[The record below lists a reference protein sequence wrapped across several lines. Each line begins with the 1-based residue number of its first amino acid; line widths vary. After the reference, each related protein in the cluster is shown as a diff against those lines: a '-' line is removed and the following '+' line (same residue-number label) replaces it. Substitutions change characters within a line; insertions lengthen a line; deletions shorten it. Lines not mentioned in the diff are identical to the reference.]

1 MKEKIKLSTW
11 IVICVAIIFVWGYV
25 IFWMSN
31 NLRWKDNPQQQ
42 ISSSSTQSVEI
53 SDLQQQITDLKNRPP
68 EVKTETVIKE
78 VPQPIAKSNDTDY
91 SSIIAEWQNRVAR
104 VECTWSYPNGK
115 TIQTGQG
122 SGTLVNVTDI
132 GLVLVTNQ
140 HVVLGDDNGP
150 YVANW
155 CVIGVYGEGAR
166 VISYTSTNDP
176 FVLGGGNDWAYI
188 KLGPGYNLPGDPV
201 NTDEGSFDTTAS
213 KHLSVCSDDAAIGDK
228 LVVLGYPAIGTQG
241 GITATEGIVS
251 GIESDYYVT
260 SAKIDHGNSGGVGI
274 LVKDDCYLGI
284 PTWADSGGFESLGR
298 ILKSSF
304 VLNN

>member
-132 GLVLVTNQ
+132 GLALVTNQ

-150 YVANW
+150 DNLVLTTRAKHSA
-155 CVIGVYGEGAR
+155 IH
-166 VISYTSTNDP
+166 STKYDP
-176 FVLGGGNDWAYI
+176 ICSVDGCSG
-188 KLGPGYNLPGDPV
+188 
-201 NTDEGSFDTTAS
+201 
-213 KHLSVCSDDAAIGDK
+213 KHLQHSYCQKHFWQIRRHNK
-228 LVVLGYPAIGTQG
+228 
-241 GITATEGIVS
+241 IT
-251 GIESDYYVT
+251 
-260 SAKIDHGNSGGVGI
+260 N
-274 LVKDDCYLGI
+274 
-284 PTWADSGGFESLGR
+284 
-298 ILKSSF
+298 
-304 VLNN
+304 